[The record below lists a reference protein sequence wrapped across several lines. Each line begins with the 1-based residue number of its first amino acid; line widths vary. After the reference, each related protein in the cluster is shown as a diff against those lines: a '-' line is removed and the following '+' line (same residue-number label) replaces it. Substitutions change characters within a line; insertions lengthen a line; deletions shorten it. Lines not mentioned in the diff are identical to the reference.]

1 MKRDWKSQG
10 ATHVIENK
18 NSKKTKKKRRSPYKM
33 GNISTISVV
42 SSLPPYLSFAVPA
55 QSNLCVCSPLLFFYR
70 NPLFYLPFEEWIPS
84 QLFAESNMLSGY
96 EEGLSVSATGQRNRQ
111 TLNRWKGNH
120 FLNLLMTL
128 SCLPRAILLSN
139 STRNGYDP
147 YPLVFGTNNKQQEI
161 CRFNTT
167 CCCDDDE
174 GVPPSSTKAALVV
187 P

>member
-70 NPLFYLPFEEWIPS
+70 NPLFYLPYEEWIPS

-111 TLNRWKGNH
+111 NDTGNSIA
-120 FLNLLMTL
+120 TRSVIL
-128 SCLPRAILLSN
+128 SERHPFHGSAVIFGRKKKKICLSN
-139 STRNGYDP
+139 LNSSHFP
-147 YPLVFGTNNKQQEI
+147 YSKLQ
-161 CRFNTT
+161 
-167 CCCDDDE
+167 
-174 GVPPSSTKAALVV
+174 LLL
-187 P
+187 